1 MTRCRFLD
9 ADGTIFSPGTND
21 WLPGVEQKLKEWSD
35 AGDML
40 IMFTMRPYGLAV
52 PWLKILKDAGVHIA
66 GYMQKPM
73 ADEYYLYDDHLVEG
87 HQSICCE
94 HKDYTCAVRA
104 SDAPKDA
111 VAYCNDCNIYLYSDE
126 WHRSIFR

>member
-87 HQSICCE
+87 HQSIACPHLNLE
-94 HKDYTCAVRA
+94 DALA
-104 SDAPKDA
+104 DDAPTA
-111 VAYCNDCNIYLYSDE
+111 TYCRDCNIYLYPDE
-126 WHRSIFR
+126 IRRILA